1 MFQMHPFIV
10 PLLDK
15 FDPVMK
21 KRRLQVNWR
30 LINEVIKSTERK
42 LMDVIYCTKSLQSII
57 SSYDLQVGSHL
68 IDDRRA

>member
-1 MFQMHPFIV
+1 MHPFIV

>member
-1 MFQMHPFIV
+1 MHPFIV

-30 LINEVIKSTERK
+30 LICEVIKSTERK